1 MLQREE
7 ESQLSHEKLSIK
19 AEEAEKMGNEAET
32 DRLMEQLQAAILEQ
46 HTQKSSEM
54 GLFLIERG
62 RQKGAFQKNKEAL
75 ALMHSGMD
83 TLIAVRHGDQTK
95 ISQVYRQMA
104 ELSRK
109 LSDTNEEYSS
119 LICAYS
125 MLRQCPDSEKNIVE
139 VLHAIVRNQL
149 ERGQTESALKELLK
163 VEALEK
169 RIYGDSSGAVGRTL
183 KKIASVMDQLGR
195 RHDAKRYELEHSRI
209 ANCNEKKGMSRDKPL
224 RYSQVRLHS

>member
-19 AEEAEKMGNEAET
+19 AEVAEKMGNEAET

-46 HTQKSSEM
+46 HTQKSPEM

-62 RQKGAFQKNKEAL
+62 RQKGVFQKNKEAL

-104 ELSRK
+104 EKAGQRQIADRGVGLIHGEGGILS
-109 LSDTNEEYSS
+109 SQIS
-119 LICAYS
+119 LAL
-125 MLRQCPDSEKNIVE
+125 LRE
-139 VLHAIVRNQL
+139 
-149 ERGQTESALKELLK
+149 
-163 VEALEK
+163 
-169 RIYGDSSGAVGRTL
+169 
-183 KKIASVMDQLGR
+183 
-195 RHDAKRYELEHSRI
+195 
-209 ANCNEKKGMSRDKPL
+209 
-224 RYSQVRLHS
+224 